1 MEVPALNSH
10 WMGDTIRKFSDVHIG
25 VAVNTDHG
33 LFVPVVR
40 NAHFKGLG
48 AINSDVKTLAE
59 KAKNRKL
66 GLDEME
72 GGTFTIS
79 NLGGFGVKTFSA
91 VINPPQSGILAVGAA
106 QATVVPDKEGGT
118 QVRQVTRSNL
128 FETSFSEWLNQIM
141 SVTLSADHR
150 VVDGAIGAQFLQSF
164 KKFIEEPIKL
174 LL

>member
-1 MEVPALNSH
+1 MFVCFISRFVFQAVAKALLEVPALNSH
-10 WMGDTIRKFSDVHIG
+10 WLGDTIRKFNDVHIG

-48 AINSDVKTLAE
+48 SINADVKTLAE

-79 NLGGFGVKTFSA
+79 NLGGFGVKTFAA

-106 QATVVPDKEGGT
+106 QATVVPTKEGGT
-118 QVRQVTRSNL
+118 EVRQVRDRKNK
-128 FETSFSEWLNQIM
+128 NKM
-141 SVTLSADHR
+141 SKMILK
-150 VVDGAIGAQFLQSF
+150 IF
-164 KKFIEEPIKL
+164 KDYECHTVC
-174 LL
+174 